1 MNKILKWTFGL
12 FVGFIFI
19 FLCFLNV
26 FIEGVSWVWSL
37 VFMILITPCIWGAFL
52 LLDKLDKK
60 MKKHSDIHGGFMGY
74 VCPKCKNRLK
84 VTEHGTQHVDY
95 DCVIC
100 GWHKDK
106 KI

>member
-1 MNKILKWTFGL
+1 MNKLPKWVFGLWFALSLFFVGL
-12 FVGFIFI
+12 FVINAIFAGFPWVLIV
-19 FLCFLNV
+19 V
-26 FIEGVSWVWSL
+26 FS
-37 VFMILITPCIWGAFL
+37 ILIALFFWL
-52 LLDKLDKK
+52 LFWVSCKLEKIK
-60 MKKHSDIHGGFMGY
+60 IIYGGFMGY

-84 VTEHGTQHVDY
+84 VTEHGTHHVDY